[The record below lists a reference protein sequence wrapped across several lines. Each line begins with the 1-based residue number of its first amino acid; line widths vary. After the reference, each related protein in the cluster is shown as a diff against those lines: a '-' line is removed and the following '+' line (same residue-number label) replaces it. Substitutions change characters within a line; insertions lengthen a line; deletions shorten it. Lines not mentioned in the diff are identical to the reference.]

1 MNVPLERLMSFPT
14 PLLVVGGVL
23 LFLVATFLV
32 FFLVRGGFVW
42 WRLFQLQ
49 RAFAR
54 LKSGGGSSTGPDSCR
69 AVSELDKAFAR
80 DRHLLH
86 LWKEYR
92 ESLHE
97 QRAVQ
102 DGQDVVT
109 ALRATMPAEMYFNG
123 QSVVDGRLRT
133 EFFKHLPGLLTGI
146 GIIGTFT
153 GLIGGLESFH
163 VSEDADT
170 VRGSLSGLM
179 NEVGEAFLVS
189 ASAIGAAMLVTFL
202 EKLLLSSLYR
212 RIEKIAQDID
222 ACFVAGAGEE
232 YLSRL
237 VRASEDSASQSKI
250 LKDALVN
257 ELGTLLRE
265 LTKQQIESSQQQ
277 QQRLLE
283 DMKASARENN
293 QALGDA
299 INGVFREPLEKIAG
313 AVQVASGEQSAMT
326 TTMLQDVMSQFS
338 ARLNELFGG
347 QISGLNELNQ
357 QTARSM
363 QEAVSTLQALVQNI
377 EATSGRAS
385 DDMAKRFAEAIAQM
399 EKRQQ
404 AMNEQSEAFI
414 GQIRALVSQSTAETN
429 EKLRETL
436 AAIGT
441 TMREVMNSLSESQ
454 DQVAE
459 SVRKLEETMVSRT
472 ESAVRSLSDS
482 VDSVIQKMAEI
493 STQIAQSINKLE
505 GVTTTSIGKMES
517 SAGLLAAAS
526 LDFAKAGSGVAGV
539 LEKATTA
546 SSGLTE
552 ASSAFQDS
560 AASVKS
566 ALQDYRLQ
574 RDAMAA
580 MTTELKATVEAAR
593 REASLTTDIVS
604 RIEQSAQGLG
614 RAQLAANEYLNGLN
628 EVLGGAQGAF
638 AASIRKTLDTA
649 NVDFHKKLSDAVNL
663 LSAAVSELEA
673 SLASVG
679 ASTPPGKSV
688 GRS

>member
-1 MNVPLERLMSFPT
+1 M
-14 PLLVVGGVL
+14 
-23 LFLVATFLV
+23 
-32 FFLVRGGFVW
+32 
-42 WRLFQLQ
+42 Q
-49 RAFAR
+49 
-54 LKSGGGSSTGPDSCR
+54 
-69 AVSELDKAFAR
+69 
-80 DRHLLH
+80 
-86 LWKEYR
+86 EYR

-97 QRAVQ
+97 QRVVQ

-123 QSVVDGRLRT
+123 QSVVDGRLRA

-179 NEVGEAFLVS
+179 NEVGEAFVVS

-212 RIEKIAQDID
+212 RTEKIAQDID
-222 ACFVAGAGEE
+222 ACFVVGAGEE

-265 LTKQQIESSQQQ
+265 LTKQQIESAQQQ

-293 QALGDA
+293 QALGEA
-299 INGVFREPLEKIAG
+299 INGVFRGALEKIAG

-363 QEAVSTLQALVQNI
+363 QEAVSTLKALVQNI

-385 DDMAKRFAEAIAQM
+385 DDMAKRFAEAIAQI

-414 GQIRALVSQSTAETN
+414 GQIRALVSQSMVETN

-441 TMREVMNSLSESQ
+441 TMREVMNTLSKSQ

-459 SVRKLEETMVSRT
+459 SAKKREEAMVSRT
-472 ESAVRSLSDS
+472 ESAVSSLSDS
-482 VDSVIQKMAEI
+482 VGSVIHKMTEI
-493 STQIAQSINKLE
+493 SDQIAQSINKLE
-505 GVTTTSIGKMES
+505 GVTTVSIGKMES
-517 SAGLLAAAS
+517 SAGLLATAS
-526 LDFAKAGSGVAGV
+526 SDFAKAGTGVAGV

-593 REASLTTDIVS
+593 REASLSTDIVL

-614 RAQLAANEYLNGLN
+614 RAQLAANEWRARLCG
-628 EVLGGAQGAF
+628 VAHRWAM
-638 AASIRKTLDTA
+638 
-649 NVDFHKKLSDAVNL
+649 
-663 LSAAVSELEA
+663 
-673 SLASVG
+673 
-679 ASTPPGKSV
+679 
-688 GRS
+688 RSG

>member
-1 MNVPLERLMSFPT
+1 M
-14 PLLVVGGVL
+14 
-23 LFLVATFLV
+23 
-32 FFLVRGGFVW
+32 
-42 WRLFQLQ
+42 
-49 RAFAR
+49 
-54 LKSGGGSSTGPDSCR
+54 
-69 AVSELDKAFAR
+69 SELDKAFAR

-459 SVRKLEETMVSRT
+459 SVRKREETMVSRT

>member
-123 QSVVDGRLRT
+123 QSVVDGRLHADRPSVTIRT

-363 QEAVSTLQALVQNI
+363 REAVSTLKALVQNI

-404 AMNEQSEAFI
+404 AMN
-414 GQIRALVSQSTAETN
+414 
-429 EKLRETL
+429 
-436 AAIGT
+436 
-441 TMREVMNSLSESQ
+441 
-454 DQVAE
+454 
-459 SVRKLEETMVSRT
+459 
-472 ESAVRSLSDS
+472 
-482 VDSVIQKMAEI
+482 
-493 STQIAQSINKLE
+493 
-505 GVTTTSIGKMES
+505 
-517 SAGLLAAAS
+517 
-526 LDFAKAGSGVAGV
+526 
-539 LEKATTA
+539 
-546 SSGLTE
+546 
-552 ASSAFQDS
+552 
-560 AASVKS
+560 
-566 ALQDYRLQ
+566 
-574 RDAMAA
+574 
-580 MTTELKATVEAAR
+580 
-593 REASLTTDIVS
+593 
-604 RIEQSAQGLG
+604 
-614 RAQLAANEYLNGLN
+614 
-628 EVLGGAQGAF
+628 
-638 AASIRKTLDTA
+638 
-649 NVDFHKKLSDAVNL
+649 
-663 LSAAVSELEA
+663 
-673 SLASVG
+673 
-679 ASTPPGKSV
+679 
-688 GRS
+688 

>member
-357 QTARSM
+357 QTARRRQSPHFRRWCR
-363 QEAVSTLQALVQNI
+363 
-377 EATSGRAS
+377 TS
-385 DDMAKRFAEAIAQM
+385 KRP
-399 EKRQQ
+399 
-404 AMNEQSEAFI
+404 
-414 GQIRALVSQSTAETN
+414 
-429 EKLRETL
+429 
-436 AAIGT
+436 
-441 TMREVMNSLSESQ
+441 
-454 DQVAE
+454 VAE
-459 SVRKLEETMVSRT
+459 PVMTWR
-472 ESAVRSLSDS
+472 SALPRPLPRW
-482 VDSVIQKMAEI
+482 
-493 STQIAQSINKLE
+493 
-505 GVTTTSIGKMES
+505 
-517 SAGLLAAAS
+517 
-526 LDFAKAGSGVAGV
+526 
-539 LEKATTA
+539 
-546 SSGLTE
+546 
-552 ASSAFQDS
+552 
-560 AASVKS
+560 KS
-566 ALQDYRLQ
+566 A
-574 RDAMAA
+574 
-580 MTTELKATVEAAR
+580 
-593 REASLTTDIVS
+593 S
-604 RIEQSAQGLG
+604 R
-614 RAQLAANEYLNGLN
+614 
-628 EVLGGAQGAF
+628 
-638 AASIRKTLDTA
+638 
-649 NVDFHKKLSDAVNL
+649 
-663 LSAAVSELEA
+663 
-673 SLASVG
+673 
-679 ASTPPGKSV
+679 P
-688 GRS
+688 